1 MASKLQ
7 LDRFFLISKKDLE
20 GKSSFLDK
28 RKFRAQQT
36 PREKAIKLLTEALEK
51 IGVTD
56 SAVLANDLMKI
67 KKIYQMNK
75 LLLCIVYKYYESKNF
90 SMKNVVKNFDEDFE
104 NQVNNITNLGIFKKL
119 TKKKNTIFK
128 FRQDFII
135 YLFIVHDFYNNYR
148 TDEEYYDYE
157 DDGSYDTSYVDIDEE
172 ELTYPDDAGYD

>member
-1 MASKLQ
+1 MASKLE
-7 LDRFFLISKKDLE
+7 LDRFFLMTKKDLE

-28 RKFRAQQT
+28 RKFRSQQT
-36 PREKAIKLLTEALEK
+36 PREKTMKLLIEALEK

-90 SMKNVVKNFDEDFE
+90 SMKNVVKNFDEDFN
-104 NQVNNITNLGIFKKL
+104 NQINNITSLGVFKKL
-119 TKKKNTIFK
+119 TKKKSTMYK

-135 YLFIVHDFYNNYR
+135 YLFIVHDFYLNFKSE
-148 TDEEYYDYE
+148 EEYYDYE
-157 DDGSYDTSYVDIDEE
+157 DNGSYDTSYVDIDMEE
-172 ELTYPDDAGYD
+172 PTYPDDAGFD

>member
-1 MASKLQ
+1 MASKLE
-7 LDRFFLISKKDLE
+7 LDRFFLMSKKDLE
-20 GKSSFLDK
+20 GKTSFLDK

-36 PREKAIKLLTEALEK
+36 PREKTIKLLSEALEK

-56 SAVLANDLMKI
+56 SNLLANDLMKI

-75 LLLCIVYKYYESKNF
+75 LLLCIVYKYFESKNF

-104 NQVNNITNLGIFKKL
+104 NQVNIITNLGVFKKL
-119 TKKKNTIFK
+119 LKKKNTIYK

-148 TDEEYYDYE
+148 TEEEYYDYE
-157 DDGSYDTSYVDIDEE
+157 DDGSYDTSYADIDEE
-172 ELTYPDDAGYD
+172 ELSYPDDAGYD